1 MAYEIINSTA
11 NPGLL
16 ILLTDELEESVKIVN
31 DVIDSLI
38 QINFD
43 GAFPKNRCY
52 IIVLGYNKEAKQL
65 CTGWLR
71 NLDESPKRIIP
82 VIKNIHDGAGKFI
95 DVEIKQP
102 IWVDSSTHNKE
113 MVY

>member
-11 NPGLL
+11 NTGLL
-16 ILLTDELEESVKIVN
+16 ILLTDELEESVKLVN

-52 IIVLGYNKEAKQL
+52 MEVLGYNKEAKEL
-65 CTGWLR
+65 CSGWLR
-71 NLDESPKRIIP
+71 NLDESPKRI
-82 VIKNIHDGAGKFI
+82 VSAIKKIHNGARDFI
-95 DVEIKQP
+95 DIEVKQP
-102 IWVDSSTHNKE
+102 IWVDSSTH
-113 MVY
+113 